1 MRFDFIGRKGFSTF
15 APMNTYPH
23 HFEQKIGFDRI
34 RAHVA
39 ALCIS
44 TMGES
49 MVQKIKF
56 STNLEVIKKMLDQV
70 MEFMELTTTDKP
82 FPAQDYFDVRHE
94 LAQVVTPG
102 SYLDVE
108 TLFNLKAVLNT
119 LENIRLYFNETAEHA
134 YPELKALA
142 KEVFV
147 PELLVNR
154 AEEIVDNKGQIK
166 DHASP
171 ELADIRREIAKNQ
184 RQALR
189 ETKKAFDLA
198 KKSGWV
204 PENSEITLRNGRAV
218 IPMYAA
224 DKRALGGVIHDES
237 SSGQTV
243 FVEATVSFE
252 INNAIRKLE
261 GDERREIIKIL
272 IGFTDLLRPYLH
284 EINHG
289 IWFLGVID
297 FIRAKAL
304 FSLKIKALRPII
316 TRGQQM
322 DVKKA
327 IHPLLY
333 LAHREQG
340 KQVVPLDLSLN
351 PEQRILVISGPNA
364 GGKSV
369 CLKTTGLLQYML
381 QCGFPVSASPDSEF
395 RLFKQIFID
404 IGDEQ
409 SLENDLSTYSSHLLN
424 MKYFM
429 EHATSATLILI
440 DEFGTG
446 TEPQLGGAIAEATL
460 DELNRKK
467 SFGLITTHYTN
478 LKLLAERTP
487 GLLNGAMLF
496 DSKQMQPLFMLQ
508 TGRPGS
514 SFAFEIARKI
524 GFPEQV
530 LDEARNKS
538 GGKHVRFD
546 EQLQQLE
553 IEKLNLEKKQMLVN
567 QKNENLIHLV
577 EKYES
582 LFDELQKSK
591 KVIINEARE
600 TAAGIISNSNKVIE
614 KTIREIKEAGAEKEK
629 TKQLRENLE
638 LAKVQLK
645 EESPNDS
652 ITNKRPKKRKKKQT
666 PTVVPG
672 MENRPVRIGDFVRIQ
687 DTNIEGELVEIKGE
701 SAFLN
706 VNDVRLKTTL
716 NKLTVT
722 TQPKQTYVKKTSGFR
737 SIIHELNQKVANFSM
752 SLDLRG
758 KRAEEAM
765 SELQKYIDEALL
777 LNMREVDILHGK
789 GYGILREIIREYL
802 QSVDEIAHFGDA
814 PLDQGGAGITRV
826 VFR

>member
-1 MRFDFIGRKGFSTF
+1 
-15 APMNTYPH
+15 MNTYPH

-34 RAHVA
+34 RANVA

-56 STNLEVIKKMLDQV
+56 STNHEVIRKMLDQV
-70 MEFMELTTTDKP
+70 MEFMELISTDKP

-94 LAQVVTPG
+94 LAQLVTPG

-108 TLFNLKAVLNT
+108 TLFNLKAVLIT
-119 LENIRLYFNETAEHA
+119 LENIRQYFNDTDESA
-134 YPELKALA
+134 YPELKTLA

-147 PELLVNR
+147 PEILVNR

-204 PENSEITLRNGRAV
+204 PDNSEVTIRNGRAV
-218 IPMYAA
+218 IPMHAA
-224 DKRALGGVIHDES
+224 DKRAIGGVIHDES

-272 IGFTDLLRPYLH
+272 IGFTDMLRPYLR

-289 IWFLGVID
+289 IWFLGVVD

-316 TRGQQM
+316 TRGQHM
-322 DVKKA
+322 DIKKA
-327 IHPLLY
+327 VHPLLF

-340 KQVVPLDLSLN
+340 KQVVPLDLNLN

-460 DELNRKK
+460 DDLNRKK
-467 SFGLITTHYTN
+467 TFGVITTHYTN
-478 LKLLAERTP
+478 LKLLAERTS

-496 DSKQMQPLFMLQ
+496 DSKKMQPLFLLQ

-530 LDEARNKS
+530 LNEARNKS
-538 GGKHVRFD
+538 GGKHVKFD

-553 IEKLNLEKKQMLVN
+553 IDKLNLEKKQAVVN
-567 QKNENLIHLV
+567 QKNENLRNLV
-577 EKYES
+577 EKYEV
-582 LFDELQKSK
+582 LFEELQQSK

-638 LAKVQLK
+638 LAKIQLK

-666 PTVVPG
+666 PTAVPG

-687 DTNIEGELVEIKGE
+687 DTSMEGELVEIKGE

-722 TQPKQTYVKKTSGFR
+722 TQPKQTHVKKTSGFR

-752 SLDLRG
+752 SIDLRG
-758 KRAEEAM
+758 KRADEAM

-777 LNMREVDILHGK
+777 LNIREVDILHGK

-802 QSVDEIAHFGDA
+802 QSVDEIAHFNDA

-826 VFR
+826 VFK